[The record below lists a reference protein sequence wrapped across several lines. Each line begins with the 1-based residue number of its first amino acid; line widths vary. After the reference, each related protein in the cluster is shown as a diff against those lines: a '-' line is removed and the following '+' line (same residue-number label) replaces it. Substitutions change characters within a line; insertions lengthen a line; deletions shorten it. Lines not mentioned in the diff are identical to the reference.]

1 MMEIFS
7 SLSTTQITV
16 LVISAI
22 LVGINKTAVPGL
34 GVIPVMLLASTLETR
49 LSTGLQLG
57 MIAIC
62 DLMAVAWYRKGADWK
77 FILRLL
83 PWALIGLVVGSGIL
97 RLIPVDDTVMMRRLI
112 GAIVL
117 GLAVVSFIKSRID
130 PDKIPSGIGAA
141 AFFGILM
148 GTTTQLANAA
158 GPVSSIYLLAMKFDK
173 TKYMGTAAWFFL
185 IVNWIK
191 VPVFA
196 AEGRITMQSVLIDLS
211 MIPVMITG
219 AVLGILLFRKIP
231 QKIFEGIIQV
241 FVLFAA
247 VKMLFF

>member
-1 MMEIFS
+1 MAEIFS
-7 SLSTTQITV
+7 SLSGLQIAV
-16 LVISAI
+16 LIISAI
-22 LVGINKTAVPGL
+22 IVGINKTAVPGL
-34 GVIPVMLLASTLETR
+34 GVIPVMLLASTFETR
-49 LSTGLQLG
+49 MSTGLQLG

-83 PWALIGLVVGSGIL
+83 PWALIGLLVGSGIL
-97 RLIPVDDTVMMRRLI
+97 RLIPADDTVLMRRLI

-117 GLAVVSFIKSRID
+117 GLAVVSFIKSRIN
-130 PDKIPSGIGAA
+130 PDKIPSGTGAA

-173 TKYMGTAAWFFL
+173 AKYMGTVAWFFL

-191 VPVFA
+191 VPIFTF
-196 AEGRITMQSVLIDLS
+196 EGRISMQSVLIDLTL
-211 MIPVMITG
+211 IPVMVFG
-219 AVLGILLFRKIP
+219 AALGILLFRKLP

-241 FVLFAA
+241 FVVVAA
-247 VKMLFF
+247 IKMLFF

>member
-1 MMEIFS
+1 MFEIYS
-7 SLSTTQITV
+7 SLSGTQIAV
-16 LVISAI
+16 LIISAI

-34 GVIPVMLLASTLETR
+34 GVIPVMLLASTFETR

-77 FILRLL
+77 FILRLI
-83 PWALIGLVVGSGIL
+83 PWALAGLVVGSGIL
-97 RLIPVDDTVMMRRLI
+97 RLIPLDNDTLMRRLI

-117 GLAVVSFIKSRID
+117 GLAIISFVKSHLN
-130 PDKIPSGIGAA
+130 PDKIPSGTGAA

-173 TKYMGTAAWFFL
+173 AKYMGTAAWFFL

-191 VPVFA
+191 VPIFTF
-196 AEGRITMQSVLIDLS
+196 EGRITMQSVLIDLS
-211 MIPVMITG
+211 LIPVMVFG

-231 QKIFEGIIQV
+231 QKVFDGIIQA
-241 FVLFAA
+241 FVIVAA

>member
-1 MMEIFS
+1 MADILT
-7 SLSTTQITV
+7 SLSGTQIAV
-16 LVISAI
+16 LIISAI

-34 GVIPVMLLASTLETR
+34 GVIPVMLLASTFETR

-83 PWALIGLVVGSGIL
+83 PWALVGLVIGSGIL
-97 RLIPVDDTVMMRRLI
+97 YLIPSDDTVLMRRLI

-117 GLAVVSFIKSRID
+117 VLAIISFIKSRID
-130 PDKIPSGIGAA
+130 PDKIPSGTGAA
-141 AFFGILM
+141 AFFGRLM

-173 TKYMGTAAWFFL
+173 AKYMGTAAWFFL

-191 VPVFA
+191 VPIFTL
-196 AEGRITMQSVLIDLS
+196 EGRITMQSVMIDLAL
-211 MIPVMITG
+211 IPVMVIG

-231 QKIFEGIIQV
+231 QKVFDGIIQV
-241 FVLFAA
+241 FVVATA
-247 VKMLFF
+247 IKMLFF